1 MDTNTLQYRY
11 RLRLDEQSTQDPI
24 EQTYEIRIECV
35 DGFSNKEPIS
45 YQLLVIPD
53 KKPTIKITEPN
64 RDLRVTHLSEV
75 VIKTDIGD
83 DFGL

>member
-1 MDTNTLQYRY
+1 M
-11 RLRLDEQSTQDPI
+11 S
-24 EQTYEIRIECV
+24 
-35 DGFSNKEPIS
+35 
-45 YQLLVIPD
+45 D

-64 RDLRVTHLSEV
+64 RDLRVTQLSEV